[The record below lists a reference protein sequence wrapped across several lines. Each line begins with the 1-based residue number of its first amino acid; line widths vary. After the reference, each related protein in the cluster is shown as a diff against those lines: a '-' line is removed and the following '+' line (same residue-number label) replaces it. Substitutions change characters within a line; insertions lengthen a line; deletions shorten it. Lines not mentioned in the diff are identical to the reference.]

1 MDVIE
6 SPPLPLQPVQ
16 QRDPYLRLKQQQKQL
31 EMLSIQVCGRE
42 NPHKLSPAL
51 LAVPL
56 AALTAHP
63 LLTPHP
69 PTLTPPSILWPIE
82 GGLPS

>member
-42 NPHKLSPAL
+42 KPHKLSHCTL
-51 LAVPL
+51 LAVPSD
-56 AALTAHP
+56 A
-63 LLTPHP
+63 HP
-69 PTLTPPSILWPIE
+69 PTLLTHPPLTPTPSGLIE